1 MEGQASSVST
11 LSSRCSTVPD
21 LHGQCVDEDQR
32 CQLKEQHQALTKP
45 WTRFRK
51 QNMVKERDRRR
62 RITVSCEQLRELL
75 PAFDGRRSD
84 MASIL
89 EMTVKYLELV
99 RKLLPAQQ
107 ESAVLAPSKEM
118 TQVTEGTKMD
128 RNQIS
133 REDSRE
139 TTLDQH
145 GMKPNTEMIG
155 AIPLPPL
162 PCATAE
168 QWMDEQEQTHFKPSA
183 HELSICGDPCSLPS
197 ADWKESAPGTKDQML
212 ILGELDPTLLP
223 TLEKPGNMLE
233 VWEPSAS
240 NPDLGYHEEIE
251 TTFTDIFSFEL

>member
-168 QWMDEQEQTHFKPSA
+168 QWMDEQ
-183 HELSICGDPCSLPS
+183 
-197 ADWKESAPGTKDQML
+197 DWKESAPGTKDQML